1 MEGYVFWAAMV
12 GVIASIS
19 LLFGSAIGIYFR
31 VSSTVIGLMAAF
43 GAGALL
49 SALALELVAP
59 TIYELSSAKDAK
71 QRLEAEHHFF
81 LLIVGA
87 VVGGLLFVLLDQL
100 INQKGGYLRKTAYI
114 ISKSAVDK
122 EKFFKKA
129 MKDVADVPL
138 FYKLDPEDMSI
149 IIGHLKPRFLH
160 KGDIVYTRGDT
171 PESMYVIRSGSLK
184 VESPDHPDLVL
195 AKVRLL
201 VRCRY

>member
-87 VVGGLLFVLLDQL
+87 VVGGLL
-100 INQKGGYLRKTAYI
+100 
-114 ISKSAVDK
+114 
-122 EKFFKKA
+122 
-129 MKDVADVPL
+129 L
-138 FYKLDPEDMSI
+138 FYLTNS
-149 IIGHLKPRFLH
+149 
-160 KGDIVYTRGDT
+160 
-171 PESMYVIRSGSLK
+171 
-184 VESPDHPDLVL
+184 
-195 AKVRLL
+195 
-201 VRCRY
+201 

>member
-100 INQKGGYLRKTAYI
+100 INQKGGYLRKTA
-114 ISKSAVDK
+114 
-122 EKFFKKA
+122 
-129 MKDVADVPL
+129 
-138 FYKLDPEDMSI
+138 
-149 IIGHLKPRFLH
+149 
-160 KGDIVYTRGDT
+160 
-171 PESMYVIRSGSLK
+171 
-184 VESPDHPDLVL
+184 
-195 AKVRLL
+195 
-201 VRCRY
+201 